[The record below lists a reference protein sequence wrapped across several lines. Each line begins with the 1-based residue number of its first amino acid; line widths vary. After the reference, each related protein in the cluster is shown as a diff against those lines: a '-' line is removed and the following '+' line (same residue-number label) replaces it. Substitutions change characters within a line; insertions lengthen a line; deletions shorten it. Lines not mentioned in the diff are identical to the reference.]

1 MDLKINKEKFQI
13 FLKVAKLLNK
23 QGIIPILFG
32 SLGLNRTIGEFGRAN
47 DIDILVPP
55 EIINEKWHDLI
66 KSMRGLGFKL
76 KDEKEHE
83 FIKNSE
89 IVAFGKASDLAEI
102 NKINPDT
109 LKMSEVDKVKF
120 KELSA
125 EHYFLCYQSM
135 LRDHYR
141 QKKRGKADKE
151 KIALIRKYLR
161 EKDNN

>member
-23 QGIIPILFG
+23 QEIIPILFG

-47 DIDILVPP
+47 DIDILVPS

-66 KSMRGLGFKL
+66 KSMRSLSFKL

-102 NKINPDT
+102 SKINSDI
-109 LKMSEVDKVKF
+109 LKMSEVDKIKF

-125 EHYFLCYQSM
+125 EHHLLCYQSM

-141 QKKRGKADKE
+141 QKKRGKEDEE
-151 KIALIRKYLR
+151 KIALIKKYL
-161 EKDNN
+161 ELQK